1 MIEKIKMMII
11 AKKIYDQAVKEF
23 QEDDTDY
30 ENE

>member
-23 QEDDTDY
+23 QEDD
-30 ENE
+30 NEYNEE